1 MNNDMYT
8 AHGQIVRLER
18 KLQWLADMGGEQWDA
33 QDGDKLERKLS
44 DMKADYERKYIV
56 MVN

>member
-1 MNNDMYT
+1 MKDMYT
-8 AHGQIVRLER
+8 AHGQIVRLEQ

-33 QDGDKLERKLS
+33 QNGDKLERKLS
-44 DMKADYERKYIV
+44 DMKAEYERKYIV

>member
-1 MNNDMYT
+1 MKDMYT

-33 QDGDKLERKLS
+33 QDGDRLERKLS
-44 DMKADYERKYIV
+44 DMKAEYERKYII